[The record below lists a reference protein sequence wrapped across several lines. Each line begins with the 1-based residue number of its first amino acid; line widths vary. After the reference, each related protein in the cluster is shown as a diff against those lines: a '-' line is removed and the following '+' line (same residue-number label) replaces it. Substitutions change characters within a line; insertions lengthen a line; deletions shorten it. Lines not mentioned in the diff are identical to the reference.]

1 MIKKKTPVNML
12 RTSKMYHTTYE
23 PPTANE
29 MTSIDQVTP
38 IKMNKLKMT
47 RILSSYYII
56 KHKENSYEWM
66 DGCLFFLVYE
76 FTFVW

>member
-1 MIKKKTPVNML
+1 ML

-47 RILSSYYII
+47 RILSYYTYTM
-56 KHKENSYEWM
+56 KHKENSWM
-66 DGCLFFLVYE
+66 DAFSIVYE